1 MENTA
6 QTLTSRSLW
15 RAEPELLS
23 REVMLKVPTEPS
35 SSVEAKRDE
44 DFCLCWM
51 LGSSW
56 PSSRPAQIAFQVSLL
71 LLSAL
76 PVQPSLF
83 IPHPSLPLRKVA
95 FPSNQVGT
103 SLVVQ
108 WLRTHTPTAGG
119 MGSISGQGT
128 KVPHAA
134 GFGQNNNNHTHTH
147 THTHTNPP
155 TKTLPNPS
163 TQVFHK
169 LRVFFPHLVI
179 RSLLGAGA
187 EMNRSESEG
196 EIEFCPEDFLSH
208 SRIQPE
214 PL

>member
-1 MENTA
+1 MFE
-6 QTLTSRSLW
+6 
-15 RAEPELLS
+15 AE
-23 REVMLKVPTEPS
+23 
-35 SSVEAKRDE
+35 RDE
-44 DFCLCWM
+44 DFCLCWT

-56 PSSRPAQIAFQVSLL
+56 PSSPPAQIAFQVSLL

-108 WLRTHTPTAGG
+108 WLRTHTSTAGG

-134 GFGQNNNNHTHTH
+134 GFGQNNNNTHTH
-147 THTHTNPP
+147 TYTHTHNPP
-155 TKTLPNPS
+155 SKPSQTLVTRSS
-163 TQVFHK
+163 T
-169 LRVFFPHLVI
+169 
-179 RSLLGAGA
+179 
-187 EMNRSESEG
+187 NSES
-196 EIEFCPEDFLSH
+196 CPHNWSYGPCWELGL
-208 SRIQPE
+208 R
-214 PL
+214 